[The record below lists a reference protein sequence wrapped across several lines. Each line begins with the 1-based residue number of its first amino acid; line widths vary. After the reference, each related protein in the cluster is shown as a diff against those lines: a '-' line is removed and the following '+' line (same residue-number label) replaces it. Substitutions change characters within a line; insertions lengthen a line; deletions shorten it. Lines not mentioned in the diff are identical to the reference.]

1 MSGVVI
7 VTGPP
12 VAIWSRNSGMTEP
25 RDASTL
31 P

>member
-12 VAIWSRNSGMTEP
+12 RAICSWKSGITEP